1 MRLRNITL
9 GYTFPRTLLSKI
21 GMSHVRL
28 YVTGDNL
35 LTFGKAASRGTDP
48 EMDISGDAYNG
59 SDKNGSISSRMSV
72 TGGVQISF

>member
-1 MRLRNITL
+1 MRLRNVTF
-9 GYTFPRTLLSKI
+9 GYNVPRRLTSKY
-21 GMSHVRL
+21 GMSNVRF

-59 SDKNGSISSRMSV
+59 SDKNGAISSRLSL
-72 TGGVQISF
+72 TGGIQVSF